1 MSKGTIEP
9 CLGLL
14 VKGMCS
20 LLINTVDTIFERES
34 LSNEVIWVMQNIV
47 LVDISHSR
55 VQPFKKTTVTELILW
70 LLVAA

>member
-34 LSNEVIWVMQNIV
+34 LSIKRSY
-47 LVDISHSR
+47 LGYAKHS
-55 VQPFKKTTVTELILW
+55 TC
-70 LLVAA
+70 